1 MTTPSSIALQP
12 ITLDHASVLRNLF
25 QLYVYDFS
33 ELLPLDLAASGLF
46 EPPLGEEWWTRE
58 DHFAFFIRSAE
69 AGKLIGFALV
79 RRGSRVTD
87 ASDVMD
93 VAEFF
98 VVRGA
103 RARGVGSAAAHA
115 LFARFDAPW
124 EIRVR
129 ESNLPAQKFW
139 SRVVSGWQGVQPTPE
154 PFVRDG
160 VSWNVL
166 RVARSA
172 ARS

>member
-1 MTTPSSIALQP
+1 MTTAPPISLQP
-12 ITLDHASVLRNLF
+12 ITVDHASVLRNLF

-33 ELLPLDLAASGLF
+33 ELLPLDLGPSGLF
-46 EPPLGEEWWTRE
+46 EPPLGEEWWTRD

-69 AGKLIGFALV
+69 AGKLVGFALV

-129 ESNLPAQKFW
+129 ESNLPAHKFW
-139 SRVVSGWQGVQPTPE
+139 SRVVSLSQGSPPTAE

-160 VSWNVL
+160 VRWNML
-166 RVARSA
+166 RVPRAA
-172 ARS
+172 ARR